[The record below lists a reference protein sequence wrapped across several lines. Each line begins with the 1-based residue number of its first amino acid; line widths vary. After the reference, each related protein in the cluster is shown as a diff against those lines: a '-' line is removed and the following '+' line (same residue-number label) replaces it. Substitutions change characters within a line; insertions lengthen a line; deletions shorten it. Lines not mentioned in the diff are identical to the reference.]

1 MNFADLIIHNARIIT
16 MDDLQP
22 FAEALA
28 IRGNRIMRV
37 GQNAAVMELC
47 GSKTRVIDNH
57 GNTVIPGI
65 IESHVHLF
73 IGSVELDALNIRDNI
88 GFDSIAGAVKDYR
101 QKNPDLKIINA
112 VGAAHEQFGAG
123 IAMTRQLLDAHPNP
137 SDDEIRHYLAG
148 NKDWV

>member
-1 MNFADLIIHNARIIT
+1 MNFADIIIHNARIIT

-65 IESHVHLF
+65 PVWKCPIITRTISMWPKLMKLWLGIHG
-73 IGSVELDALNIRDNI
+73 GSQ
-88 GFDSIAGAVKDYR
+88 R
-101 QKNPDLKIINA
+101 QAERGLSRR
-112 VGAAHEQFGAG
+112 HCGAG
-123 IAMTRQLLDAHPNP
+123 SRHGKDRID
-137 SDDEIRHYLAG
+137 SDLSGEASCYHL
-148 NKDWV
+148 